1 MSVARD
7 AEGTLERIILERHL
21 DDQSKSL
28 ELLGRAF
35 FLSDLSQSKRRTTRE
50 GGVS

>member
-21 DDQSKSL
+21 DQSKSL
-28 ELLGRAF
+28 ELLERAIL
-35 FLSDLSQSKRRTTRE
+35 FLRQSKRRTIQ
-50 GGVS
+50 GGES

>member
-28 ELLGRAF
+28 ELLERAIL
-35 FLSDLSQSKRRTTRE
+35 FLRQSKRRTTQ